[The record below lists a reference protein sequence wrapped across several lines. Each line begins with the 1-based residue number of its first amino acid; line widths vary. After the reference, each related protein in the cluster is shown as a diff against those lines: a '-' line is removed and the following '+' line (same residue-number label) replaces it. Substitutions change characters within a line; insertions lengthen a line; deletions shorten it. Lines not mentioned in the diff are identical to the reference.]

1 MEGSIREQDFSI
13 YLKLSLLFSLF
24 IDAKRK
30 DFYHRFL
37 HHIVTILLILTLYAI
52 AQFRIKT
59 GIIFLHDSTDYWLE
73 TVKCLIMWKNIRY
86 VTTCLFFLHWLFSCL
101 NGSFTLSGF
110 YIAWFSTVG
119 TWLGHIHIIFF
130 FTTLLCTLQVIHL
143 YLGMLTVKMV
153 YQFTVEGKVAKDTF
167 SEDGS
172 SGDEKRVT
180 NHKVEVKKNEI
191 NNIQH

>member
-1 MEGSIREQDFSI
+1 M
-13 YLKLSLLFSLF
+13 
-24 IDAKRK
+24 
-30 DFYHRFL
+30 
-37 HHIVTILLILTLYAI
+37 
-52 AQFRIKT
+52 
-59 GIIFLHDSTDYWLE
+59 
-73 TVKCLIMWKNIRY
+73 
-86 VTTCLFFLHWLFSCL
+86 
-101 NGSFTLSGF
+101 
-110 YIAWFSTVG
+110 
-119 TWLGHIHIIFF
+119 GHIHIIFF

-153 YQFTVEGKVAKDTF
+153 YQFTVEGKVAKDTL